1 MKLLA
6 VLFPMVL
13 ISALAFGQAD
23 FEKQL
28 QTQFLMAEAGDVI
41 EIPAGTYQISRSLW
55 LDQGKDVTIR
65 GAGMEET
72 VLSFADQSE
81 GAEGIKVT
89 GGENI
94 IIEDLSVQD
103 AIGDAIKTQNVNGI
117 TFRRVKTEWTGKPK
131 KSNGAYGLYP
141 VQCQNVLIEGCVAVG
156 ASDAGIYVG
165 QSSNI
170 IVRNSEAHHNVT
182 GIEIENSEY
191 ADVYNNRAYQNA
203 GGILVFDLPNL
214 MKKNGGFVRVFDNE
228 VYENNH
234 KNFAPK
240 GNIVAGVP
248 SGTGI
253 ILLAANDV
261 EIFDNRIVNNRTVGT
276 SIISFYMTEEPIT
289 DEAYDP
295 FSRRIYIHDNYYE
308 RERVRATPK
317 GRMGK
322 MYRFKLKFGKDVPH
336 IIYDGILPE
345 EGQTARGLPTEDYK
359 ICIRN
364 NENASFANIDAA
376 GDFENINRDMSA
388 YDCSLP
394 ALEAAELET
403 KQQSR
408 D

>member
-1 MKLLA
+1 MKILSFFA
-6 VLFPMVL
+6 VFVF
-13 ISALAFGQAD
+13 ISLHIYAQAD

-28 QTQFLMAEAGDVI
+28 QTQFLMAEPGDLI
-41 EIPAGTYQISRSLW
+41 EIPAGTYQIKRSLW
-55 LDQGKDVTIR
+55 LDAGKDVTIR
-65 GAGMEET
+65 GAGMDQT
-72 VLSFADQSE
+72 VLSFANQAE

-94 IIEDLSVQD
+94 IIEDLTVQD
-103 AIGDAIKTQNVNGI
+103 AIGDAIKTQHVNGI
-117 TFRRVKTEWTGKPK
+117 VFRRVNTSWTGKPK
-131 KSNGAYGLYP
+131 KTNGAYGLYP
-141 VQCQNVLIEGCVAVG
+141 VQCQNVLIDECTAVG

-165 QSSNI
+165 QSSQI
-170 IVRNSEAHHNVT
+170 IVRNSTAHHNVT

-191 ADVYNNRAYQNA
+191 ADVYNNKAYQNA

-214 MKKNGGFVRVFDNE
+214 TKKNGGHIRVFDNE

-248 SGTGI
+248 PGTGI
-253 ILLAANDV
+253 MLLAANDV
-261 EIFDNRIVNNRTVGT
+261 EVFENRIINNRTSGT
-276 SIISFYMTEEPIT
+276 AIISYFMTEEPIT
-289 DEAYDP
+289 DESYDP
-295 FSRRIYIHDNYYE
+295 YSRRIYIHDNHYE
-308 RERVRATPK
+308 RERVSATRK

-322 MYRFKLKFGKDVPH
+322 MYQFKLKFGKDVPH

-345 EGQTARGLPTEDYK
+345 EGQNAQGLPTDEYRL
-359 ICIRN
+359 CIRN

-394 ALEAAELET
+394 SLKAT
-403 KQQSR
+403 KLAME
-408 D
+408 DEKGK

>member
-1 MKLLA
+1 MKHFSLLTLL
-6 VLFPMVL
+6 LFLVKF
-13 ISALAFGQAD
+13 AHAQAD

-65 GAGMEET
+65 GAGMDQT
-72 VLSFADQSE
+72 IMSFADQTE

-89 GGENI
+89 GGSNI
-94 IIEDLSVQD
+94 VIEDITVQD
-103 AIGDAIKTQNVNGI
+103 AIGDAIKTQHVDGI
-117 TFRRVKTEWTGKPK
+117 VFRRVNTSWTGKPK
-131 KSNGAYGLYP
+131 KTNGAYGLYP
-141 VQCQNVLIEGCVAVG
+141 VQCQNVLIEECKAAG

-165 QSSNI
+165 QSSHI
-170 IVRNSEAHHNVT
+170 IVRNSVTHHNVT

-191 ADVYNNRAYQNA
+191 ADVYNNQAYENA

-214 MKKNGGFVRVFDNE
+214 MKKNGGHIRVFDNE

-261 EIFDNRIVNNRTVGT
+261 EVFDNRIVNNRTSGT
-276 SIISFYMTEEPIT
+276 SIISYFMTEEPIT

-295 FSRRIYIHDNYYE
+295 YSRRIYLHNNYYE
-308 RERVRATPK
+308 RERVRATSK

-345 EGQTARGLPTEDYK
+345 DGQDASGLPTSEYQL
-359 ICIRN
+359 CIRN
-364 NENASFANIDAA
+364 NENATFANIDAA
-376 GDFENINRDMSA
+376 GDFENISWDISA

-394 ALEAAELET
+394 ALEAAKLALDQENE
-403 KQQSR
+403 
-408 D
+408 

>member
-1 MKLLA
+1 MKILSFLT
-6 VLFPMVL
+6 VFVF
-13 ISALAFGQAD
+13 ISLHIYAQAD

-28 QTQFLMAEAGDVI
+28 QTQFLMAEPGDLI
-41 EIPAGTYQISRSLW
+41 EIPAGTYQIKRSLW
-55 LDQGKDVTIR
+55 LDAGKDVTIR
-65 GAGMEET
+65 GAGMDQT
-72 VLSFADQSE
+72 VLSFANQAE

-94 IIEDLSVQD
+94 IIEDLTVQD
-103 AIGDAIKTQNVNGI
+103 AIGDAIKTQHVNGI
-117 TFRRVKTEWTGKPK
+117 VFRRVNTSWTGKPK
-131 KSNGAYGLYP
+131 KTNGAYGLYP
-141 VQCQNVLIEGCVAVG
+141 VQCQNVLIDECTAVG

-165 QSSNI
+165 QSSQI
-170 IVRNSEAHHNVT
+170 IVRNSTAHHNVT

-191 ADVYNNRAYQNA
+191 ADVYNNKAYQNA

-214 MKKNGGFVRVFDNE
+214 TKKNGGHIRVFDNE

-248 SGTGI
+248 PGTGI
-253 ILLAANDV
+253 MLLAANDV
-261 EIFDNRIVNNRTVGT
+261 EVFENRIINNRTSGT
-276 SIISFYMTEEPIT
+276 AIISYFMTEEPIT
-289 DEAYDP
+289 DESYDP
-295 FSRRIYIHDNYYE
+295 YSRRIYIHDNHYE
-308 RERVRATPK
+308 RERVSATRK

-322 MYRFKLKFGKDVPH
+322 MYQFKLKFGKDVPH

-345 EGQTARGLPTEDYK
+345 EGQNAQGLPTDEYRL
-359 ICIRN
+359 CIRN

-394 ALEAAELET
+394 SLKAT
-403 KQQSR
+403 KLAME
-408 D
+408 DEKGK

>member
-1 MKLLA
+1 MKN
-6 VLFPMVL
+6 L
-13 ISALAFGQAD
+13 ILTFCFLSVSVFVCAQAD

-55 LDQGKDVTIR
+55 LDQGKNVTIR

-72 VLSFADQSE
+72 ILSFADQSE

-94 IIEDLSVQD
+94 VIEDLSVQD

-117 TFRRVKTEWTGKPK
+117 AFQRIKTEWTGKPK

-141 VQCQNVLIEGCVAVG
+141 VQCQHVLIDGCVAVG

-170 IVRNSEAHHNVT
+170 IVRNSVAHHNVT

-191 ADVYNNRAYQNA
+191 ADVYNNKAYENA

-253 ILLAANDV
+253 MLMAANDV

-289 DEAYDP
+289 DESYDP
-295 FSRRIYIHDNYYE
+295 FTRRIYIHDNYYE

-317 GRMGK
+317 GRMGQ

-345 EGQTARGLPTEDYK
+345 EGQTAEGLPTDAFR
-359 ICIRN
+359 ICIRD

-376 GDFENINRDMSA
+376 GDFENISRDISA

-394 ALEAAELET
+394 ALDAAHVTIEPE
-403 KQQSR
+403 KSE
-408 D
+408 